1 MTISGIY
8 RIICKVNNKQYIGSA
23 CNIQIRKQ
31 NHFSYLKRNKHHS
44 ILLQRAYNKYGKDN
58 FYFEILAYC
67 PKEYLIKL
75 EQWFLDNMKPEYNIQ
90 KIAGSN
96 LGYKHTEATKKK
108 LSLKRMG
115 IKPSKDSIEK
125 QRQKMLKFKHKLES
139 IEKMKIIKKLQG
151 SNHTLESKKKISDN
165 TSIPVVKLDKEKNIV
180 ESYKSLKEAALKNNI
195 NPRTIYL
202 NCRGKTKR
210 QQKYKYEKDIVQ
222 NLDSN

>member
-1 MTISGIY
+1 MIISGIY
-8 RIICKVNNKQYIGSA
+8 RIVCKLNNKQYIGSA
-23 CNIQIRKQ
+23 CNIKIRKQ

-44 ILLQRAYNKYGKDN
+44 ILLQRAFNKYGKEN

-75 EQWFLDNMKPEYNIQ
+75 EQWFLDNLKPEYNIQ

-96 LGYKHTEATKKK
+96 LGYKHTESTKKK
-108 LSLKRMG
+108 LSLKRIG
-115 IKPSKDSIEK
+115 IKPSTESIEK

-151 SNHTLESKKKISDN
+151 SNHTLKSKKKISDN
-165 TSIPVVKLDKEKNIV
+165 NSIPIVKLDKEKNIIARY
-180 ESYKSLKEAALKNNI
+180 ESLKDAALKNNV

-210 QQKYKYEKDIVQ
+210 QQKYKYEKDCI
-222 NLDSN
+222 

>member
-125 QRQKMLKFKHKLES
+125 QRQKMLKFKQMCT
-139 IEKMKIIKKLQG
+139 IEEAI
-151 SNHTLESKKKISDN
+151 NHCISFGEMQFN
-165 TSIPVVKLDKEKNIV
+165 VSFDKDDVSQHFNE
-180 ESYKSLKEAALKNNI
+180 
-195 NPRTIYL
+195 
-202 NCRGKTKR
+202 
-210 QQKYKYEKDIVQ
+210 
-222 NLDSN
+222 NLDPAFEGEMSIGRVKYIAMDYFEDRLEEDIDEFEDELHNYYSQLK